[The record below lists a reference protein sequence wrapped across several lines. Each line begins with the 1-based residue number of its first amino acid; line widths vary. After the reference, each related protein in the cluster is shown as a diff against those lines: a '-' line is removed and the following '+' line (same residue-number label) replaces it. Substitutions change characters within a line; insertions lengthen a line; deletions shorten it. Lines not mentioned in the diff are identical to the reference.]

1 MTSLTL
7 LLPQMMTMRVPQTC
21 LLGWTKSGGYGTCL
35 LVVTSASLSS
45 HLSLQQS
52 GLWLS
57 HTTNQLQTQLN
68 AHPYCSRT
76 HYHCIPKISLHP
88 TNWNWTKKK
97 KKNSG
102 DQMHQR
108 TGSEGAPRYKNTN
121 VSDYMCITV

>member
-97 KKNSG
+97 KKILVIRCTKG
-102 DQMHQR
+102 QEVKVLPDIKIPML
-108 TGSEGAPRYKNTN
+108 
-121 VSDYMCITV
+121 VIICV